1 MSAMRTFLS
10 LSALL
15 IALTAQLAI
24 TNVALAKSSKQ
35 LIEEGLDLRERGQDQ
50 RALQLFQEAYRK
62 TPTAQ
67 ALAQIAL
74 AEQALGRWVDAQM
87 HLSEALRSKEAW
99 ITQRSAPLNRALQAI
114 RSRLA
119 RVEVLG
125 APAGAKVLINGKQVG
140 ALPLSA
146 PVYVA
151 AGSTLVELHAEGH
164 RPSSRTI
171 ELKAGAFGRET
182 IELLPLPKPSPPPAV
197 VNKPKQRVDQRPAES
212 SPALTAKAQ
221 PARRSS
227 LDLWAWAAAAG
238 ALGGVIGGVVGV
250 VVRAGHIND
259 YNDDALCLV
268 NGLTR
273 DENCGGRL
281 DSANAAQAGAIGGF
295 AAAGAFA
302 IASGLLFYFD
312 SKAQV
317 ALAPGPGEAGLRVHA
332 RF

>member
-1 MSAMRTFLS
+1 MRTFLS

-15 IALTAQLAI
+15 IALSAQLAI
-24 TNVALAKSSKQ
+24 SDVALAKSSKQ
-35 LIEEGLDLRERGQDQ
+35 LIEEGLNLRERGQDQ

-74 AEQALGRWVDAQM
+74 AEQALGRWVDAQL
-87 HLSEALRSKEAW
+87 HLSEALQSKEAW
-99 ITQRSAPLNRALQAI
+99 IAQRSAPLNRALQAI
-114 RSRLA
+114 RDRLA

-125 APAGAKVLINGKQVG
+125 APAGAKVLINGKQIG
-140 ALPLSA
+140 TLPLSA
-146 PVYVA
+146 PIYVT
-151 AGSTLVELHAEGH
+151 AGSTLIELRAQGH
-164 RPSSRTI
+164 RSSNRTI

-197 VNKPKQRVDQRPAES
+197 VNKPNPKQRVDPRPAES
-212 SPALTAKAQ
+212 SPALTANVQ
-221 PARRSS
+221 PAQKSS

-250 VVRAGHIND
+250 VVRAGHINN